1 MSLTV
6 DDFFEA
12 YRERELKQV
21 KLKSWIGKGSGVIT
35 LKALSYAE
43 TKRFEALSRKI
54 TDKKALDM
62 LSASDDV
69 DKYNENLDIAED
81 YLLKKAISDEF
92 GKLLFSEDEKL
103 FRRWKDSVKPDV
115 VNEIMMNIE
124 GMNELYGGFS
134 GMEDLVESYKKK

>member
-12 YRERELKQV
+12 YKERELKQI
-21 KLKSWIGKGSGVIT
+21 KLKSWTGKGSGVIT
-35 LKALSYAE
+35 LKGLSYAE

-54 TDKKALDM
+54 ADKKALDM

-69 DKYNENLDIAED
+69 DQYNENLDIAED

-115 VNEIMMNIE
+115 VNEIIMHIE

-134 GMEDLVESYKKK
+134 GMEDVVETYKKK